1 MNVIVQRVPY
11 IFKKIKT
18 YSAEEILKAGGTT
31 EFGKKTGYNSEM
43 LKKIPVGTTLTEK
56 EYEEALKKLT
66 K

>member
-1 MNVIVQRVPY
+1 MNVIVQKIPY
-11 IFKKIKT
+11 IFKKNKT

-43 LKKIPVGTTLTEK
+43 LKHIPIGSILTEK
-56 EYEEALKKLT
+56 EYQKALKKIT

>member
-1 MNVIVQRVPY
+1 MNVIVQKIPY

-43 LKKIPVGTTLTEK
+43 LKNIPIESILTEE
-56 EYEEALKKLT
+56 EYQEALKKLT

>member
-1 MNVIVQRVPY
+1 MNVIVQKIPY

-18 YSAEEILKAGGTT
+18 CSAEEILKAGGTT

-43 LKKIPVGTTLTEK
+43 LKNIPIGSILTEQ
-56 EYEEALKKLT
+56 EYQDALKKLT